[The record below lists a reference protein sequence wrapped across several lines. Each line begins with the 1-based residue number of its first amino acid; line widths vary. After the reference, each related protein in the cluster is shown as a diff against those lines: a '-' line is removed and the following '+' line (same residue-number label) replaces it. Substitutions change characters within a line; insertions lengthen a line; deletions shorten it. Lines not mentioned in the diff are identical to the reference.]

1 MKWQDASWTS
11 HAASPRA
18 ALRPRRERWLRLLTA
33 SGLARHEIADGL
45 RLRFRADSGVA
56 AELHELVA
64 AERECCAW
72 ADWSIDPGAGEVAL
86 VIRSTGAGVT
96 ALHAMFAEPTRH

>member
-1 MKWQDASWTS
+1 MDIACSL
-11 HAASPRA
+11 SPT
-18 ALRPRRERWLRLLTA
+18 ALRSRRERWLRLITA
-33 SGLARHEIADGL
+33 SGLTRHEIADGL

-86 VIRSTGAGVT
+86 VIRSTGAGVA